1 MHGINW
7 SAVKFKRRRPSWS
20 STLSRTGT
28 VSNRLPLLTGS
39 VFGRASIDVKDDI
52 VSASRQAEAQEMT
65 DADVVRLAQQ
75 GDAAAFE
82 RIYRLHSRKVYT
94 LCLRMVGDRT
104 EAEDLTQD
112 VFLQLFRKIN
122 SFRGESAFSTW
133 LHRMS
138 VNVVLMRFRKKPIAQ
153 ASLDTSINSEEESNT
168 PPKEFGGPD
177 LRLNGVVDRV
187 TLESLIN
194 ELPPGYKA
202 MFILHDVQGYNH
214 DEIAEIFGCTPG
226 NSKSQVHKARTRL
239 RELLQRRVGDGALR
253 HHHADGR
260 SVATDRLKYTFD
272 CVNA

>member
-1 MHGINW
+1 M
-7 SAVKFKRRRPSWS
+7 
-20 STLSRTGT
+20 
-28 VSNRLPLLTGS
+28 
-39 VFGRASIDVKDDI
+39 KDDI
-52 VSASRQAEAQEMT
+52 VSAPRQAEVQEMT

-138 VNVVLMRFRKKPIAQ
+138 VNIVLMRFRRKPIAQ
-153 ASLDTSINSEEESNT
+153 ASLDTSSNSEEESNT

-239 RELLQRRVGDGALR
+239 RELLQRRVGDGVLR
-253 HHHADGR
+253 HHNADAR
-260 SVATDRLKYTFD
+260 SAATDRLKYTFD